1 MRTIDTVAL
10 IGLGVTGS
18 PIAHKMENYYGDDFC
33 LVASEEIKEDLRESK
48 YHINGEQ
55 FSPIIASCKDELEK
69 PIDLLIVCVKN
80 YHLDAAVEDIARC
93 IDKNTIIMPLQNG
106 IFSYQFFKKTFPN
119 NQILEGYVQGPNT
132 QIRNNNITYVN
143 PGVVHIGSSNHSE
156 LAKEVWRI
164 FTKVGVPA
172 EYEENIRHMIWKKW
186 MLNVAGNSVTAL
198 TEADYNMF
206 REIDGLAS
214 ICRRTMEEFVNIAHS
229 EGIDLSESD
238 IDDVIFYYMTYRGS
252 KKTSMLED
260 FMNRRKTENDYLAG
274 YALKI
279 AEKNEIDAPMIK
291 TVYELI
297 DIKEKIYLSY

>member
-33 LVASEEIKEDLRESK
+33 LIASEKIKEELIESK

-55 FSPIIASCKDELEK
+55 FSPIVVSSKKGLTR
-69 PIDLLIVCVKN
+69 PIDLLVVCVKN
-80 YHLDAAVEDIARC
+80 YDLETAVEDIARC
-93 IDKNTIIMPLQNG
+93 IDKDTIIMPLQNG
-106 IFSYQFFKKTFPN
+106 IYSYQFFKETFPD

-143 PGVVHIGSSNHSE
+143 PGIVHIGSSNHSE
-156 LAKEVWRI
+156 VAKEVWKI
-164 FTKVGVPA
+164 LTKVGIPA

-198 TEADYNMF
+198 TEADYSMF
-206 REIDGLAS
+206 REIDSLAD
-214 ICRRTMEEFVNIAHS
+214 ICRRAMGEFLEIAHG
-229 EGIDLSESD
+229 EGIDLDETD
-238 IDDVIFYYMTYRGS
+238 VDDVICYYMTYRGS

-260 FMNRRKTENDYLAG
+260 FMNRRRTENNYLAG
-274 YALKI
+274 YALKL
-279 AEKNEIDAPMIK
+279 AKKNGIKAPVIR

-297 DIKEKIYLSY
+297 DIKERIYLSY